1 MKPYSTYQHLPN
13 TEMTER
19 DTQEVGSPFWNDGKF
34 NNFVEPFLEP
44 GEGNSFVDMGCNAGL
59 HLKMA
64 EDLGFRAIGIDSDET
79 AVKRGIRWRD
89 EYKYKYIMKLKKL
102 TDCIDDLPVVDY
114 TVFINAHYYMTVND
128 FMDYL
133 RKLEMKTRYCIIVTD
148 KKNHLNRCWASADV
162 DIIRSYF
169 RTWEEVGFIDE
180 KPLEGENARRL
191 KSLCF
196 KSNFVEKSTI
206 DKLDSSNH
214 VQDNFCAELDKG
226 RHYTETKY
234 YRILKRYRKRWSEKH
249 LNEWTEERI
258 KNYESIKNNGLRVP
272 IIIDKNNE
280 ILDGNHR
287 YAAMRHLGHK
297 EIFTIK
303 V

>member
-1 MKPYSTYQHLPN
+1 
-13 TEMTER
+13 
-19 DTQEVGSPFWNDGKF
+19 
-34 NNFVEPFLEP
+34 
-44 GEGNSFVDMGCNAGL
+44 
-59 HLKMA
+59 
-64 EDLGFRAIGIDSDET
+64 
-79 AVKRGIRWRD
+79 
-89 EYKYKYIMKLKKL
+89 
-102 TDCIDDLPVVDY
+102 
-114 TVFINAHYYMTVND
+114 
-128 FMDYL
+128 
-133 RKLEMKTRYCIIVTD
+133 
-148 KKNHLNRCWASADV
+148 
-162 DIIRSYF
+162 
-169 RTWEEVGFIDE
+169 
-180 KPLEGENARRL
+180 
-191 KSLCF
+191 
-196 KSNFVEKSTI
+196 
-206 DKLDSSNH
+206 
-214 VQDNFCAELDKG
+214 LDKG